1 MKNLIYV
8 LCLSLVVVSCKK
20 TQFEPREL
28 TEGSADFSRYISV
41 GNSLTQGFQDNGLYE
56 KTQKNSYPALIA
68 KQMAR
73 VNVGMDE
80 FVQPVAFGNGSG
92 YMHLEYY
99 ANDFHVIAPGDSLG
113 EDYVEDPSW
122 SSWDALVKGGRY
134 TNYGVSGIRLTD
146 CVALNP
152 LEKFLQFAITSFNP
166 YGRFLDWGSIFSPRS
181 YLDILRE
188 ENHTFFSC
196 WMGNNDV
203 LGYAT
208 NGGVS
213 GLTSQMTDAA
223 VFEQKY
229 DSLLKVLTQNG
240 AKGICANIPDV
251 TSIPLISTVRASDF
265 DTDIYIEQNDNSVR
279 KATNE
284 DLMLLTALDEIDN
297 GAGTQ
302 SNPLKNKFVLD
313 KDEVVT
319 VQTRT
324 NEINAKIK
332 ALADKYKLAFLDAN
346 ALLRTFDPGIKVD
359 GIEFTVKF
367 IEGGLFSLD
376 GVHLNQRGYAHLAN
390 QFIKEINAHYGSNIL
405 LVDITKYRGITF
417 PNK

>member
-1 MKNLIYV
+1 MKNLIYI

-68 KQMAR
+68 KQMAL
-73 VNVGMDE
+73 VNPAMDE

-99 ANDFHVIAPGDSLG
+99 DNDFHVIAPGDSLG
-113 EDYVEDPSW
+113 EDYVADPSW

-134 TNYGVSGIRLTD
+134 NNYGVSGIRLTD
-146 CVALNP
+146 CVPLNP
-152 LEKFLQFAITSFNP
+152 LEKIVQFAITSFNP
-166 YGRFLDWGSIFSPRS
+166 YGRYLDWGTIFSSRS

-203 LGYAT
+203 LGYAS
-208 NGGVS
+208 NGGVA

-251 TSIPLISTVRASDF
+251 TSIPLISTVKASDF

-279 KATNE
+279 KATDE
-284 DLMLLTALDEIDN
+284 DFMLLTALDEIDN

-302 SNPLKNKFVLD
+302 SNPLKNNFVLD

-332 ALADKYKLAFLDAN
+332 ALADKYELAFLDAN
-346 ALLRTFDPGIKVD
+346 ALLRTFDPGITVD

-376 GVHLNQRGYAHLAN
+376 GVHLNQRGYAHLSN
-390 QFIKEINAHYGSNIL
+390 QFIKEINAYYGSNIL

-417 PNK
+417 PK